1 MGRVIGSTHSVVAAS
16 VKAEGGAAVGG
27 AETVADPA
35 SVDTKVRRRDIIQRQ
50 RVLVSWSAGRPDLGR
65 WRQ

>member
-50 RVLVSWSAGRPDLGR
+50 RVLVS
-65 WRQ
+65 